1 MKYIHKRN
9 KFFEAIKDELNT
21 HQLSRAK
28 EVWGSDLLNL
38 ERAEPTDKIERGK
51 WLLDD
56 EDSKKIVNDMFTTD
70 IDFLISIFD
79 NDKFSEYLNFLK
91 LSISEEKAGWYYN
104 NIMNFDVKKLKFTDI
119 IALFGKYYATP
130 NVKETQSDSFI
141 LRNDDG
147 KPILGDDGKIQKIVK
162 TEEQKNEIIWN
173 NNQHINAFALMHYY
187 NELYLNEKNIN
198 ENVYIS
204 VNLTN
209 LQSLRSDGLKGDFQL
224 YPINPMYLYI
234 TEKSTDVM
242 NMSVSKF
249 YTSCQELYNG
259 GGHGTTYLDQLIY
272 NLFDPNSIPAFII
285 YDEPYINENKEKIVD
300 YMPLC
305 RRMIRNV
312 VNPENED
319 ESLGLY
325 FDNTYP
331 ERMSSILQ
339 YVIEEYTTNEHK
351 PELKRI
357 GYKINLDL
365 PQNVTA
371 RAPYL
376 DSIRQGNIS
385 RIRGLNTKIL
395 TLDRY
400 SNIGS
405 IRFAKVN
412 NITTIEFESSNFD
425 EEDIEE
431 ILNKLPKINTV
442 RFKSIQLVDM
452 PITNNK
458 FKYFFDKC
466 ILDDELFTKLDGIS
480 DLTIKSSKF
489 EQKELYKISIKN
501 LTLLYV
507 PAKLDK
513 EFLDKL
519 DSFSYS
525 EDIYFANKEVIDL
538 LTIKKKLI
546 KV

>member
-1 MKYIHKRN
+1 MKYIHNRN
-9 KFFEAIKDELNT
+9 KFFEAIKDELNPY
-21 HQLSRAK
+21 QLSRAK
-28 EVWGSDLLNL
+28 EVWGNDLLDL
-38 ERAEPTDKIERGK
+38 ERAEPTDEIERDK

-56 EDSKKIVNDMFTTD
+56 EDSKKIVNEMFTTD
-70 IDFLISIFD
+70 VDFLISIFD
-79 NDKFSEYLNFLK
+79 NDTFSEYLNFLK
-91 LSISEEKAGWYYN
+91 LAIDKDKAGWYYN
-104 NIMNFDVKKLKFTDI
+104 NIMDFDVKKINFTDI
-119 IALFGKYYATP
+119 VTLFGRFYRTP
-130 NVKETQSDSFI
+130 NVKETQGDSII
-141 LRNDDG
+141 LRDDDG

-187 NELYLNEKNIN
+187 NELYMNEKHIN
-198 ENVYIS
+198 ENLYIS
-204 VNLTN
+204 TNLTN
-209 LQSLRSDGLKGDFQL
+209 LQSLRQDGLKGDFQL
-224 YPINPMYLYI
+224 YPINNMYLYI
-234 TEKSTDVM
+234 TEKSTDIM
-242 NMSVSKF
+242 NISVSKF

-259 GGHGTTYLDQLIY
+259 GGHGTTYMDQLIY

-285 YDEPYINENKEKIVD
+285 YDEPYFNENKEKIVD

-305 RRMIRNV
+305 RRMIRNI
-312 VNPENED
+312 VNPEDED
-319 ESLGLY
+319 ESLGLF

-331 ERMSSILQ
+331 ERMNSILQ
-339 YVIEEYTTNEHK
+339 YIIEEYTTNEHK

-365 PQNVTA
+365 PQNMRTK
-371 RAPYL
+371 APYL

-400 SNIGS
+400 TS
-405 IRFAKVN
+405 ISSMKFAKSN

-431 ILNKLPKINTV
+431 LVSKLPKINTI
-442 RFKSIQLVDM
+442 RFKSIQLVDI

-480 DLTIKSSKF
+480 DLIIKSSKF

-507 PAKLDK
+507 PVNLDK

-519 DSFSYS
+519 DSFNYS
-525 EDIYFANKEVIDL
+525 EDIYFSNKEVIDS